1 MTKSVIVSIDIPDNN
16 NEPVM
21 IVGRKDPNKP
31 AEILN
36 AVQGQEALDIWKTL
50 IGVRDNE

>member
-36 AVQGQEALDIWKTL
+36 AIQSQEALDIWKTL
-50 IGVRDNE
+50 VGVRDNE